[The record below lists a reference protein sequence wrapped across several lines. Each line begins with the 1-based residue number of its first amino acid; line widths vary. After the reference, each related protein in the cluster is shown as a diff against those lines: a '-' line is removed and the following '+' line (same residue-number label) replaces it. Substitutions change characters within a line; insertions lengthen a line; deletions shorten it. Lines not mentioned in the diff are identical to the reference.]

1 MKFFSTLLAR
11 TIAASIVASCS
22 DSSSEN
28 GFCDSVAELQQ
39 IDALSLEVLPSND
52 VAVRGALAQTAAQ
65 ASRVAREAPL
75 EIRGDAEVIAAF
87 LSALTY
93 AIDATEF
100 EDPLQRS
107 AAIGAAQQEFAGRL
121 SNSVTNL
128 SAFVARTCS
137 PVPN

>member
-1 MKFFSTLLAR
+1 M
-11 TIAASIVASCS
+11 
-22 DSSSEN
+22 
-28 GFCDSVAELQQ
+28 AELQQ

-52 VAVRGALAQTAAQ
+52 VAVRGALAQTSAQ

-107 AAIGAAQQEFAGRL
+107 AAIGAAQQEFEGQL
-121 SNSVTNL
+121 SESVTNL

>member
-1 MKFFSTLLAR
+1 VKFFLTLLVC
-11 TIAASIVASCS
+11 TIATSFATSCS
-22 DSSSEN
+22 ESSSEH
-28 GFCDSVAELQQ
+28 GFCDAVAELQQ

-52 VAVRGALAQTAAQ
+52 VAVRGALAQTSAQ

-107 AAIGAAQQEFAGRL
+107 AAIGAAQQEFEGQL
-121 SNSVTNL
+121 SESVTNL

>member
-1 MKFFSTLLAR
+1 MKFFSTLLAC
-11 TIAASIVASCS
+11 TVAALSLTSCS
-22 DSSSEN
+22 DPSSEN
-28 GFCDSVAELQQ
+28 GFCDAVAELQQ
-39 IDALSLEVLPSND
+39 IDALSFEVLPSND
-52 VAVRGALAQTAAQ
+52 VAVRGALAQTSAQ

-93 AIDATEF
+93 AIDATKF

-121 SNSVTNL
+121 SNSVENL
-128 SAFVARTCS
+128 SAFVARACS

>member
-1 MKFFSTLLAR
+1 M
-11 TIAASIVASCS
+11 
-22 DSSSEN
+22 
-28 GFCDSVAELQQ
+28 AELQQ

-107 AAIGAAQQEFAGRL
+107 AAIGAAQQEFGAAQQEFADRL
-121 SNSVTNL
+121 SKSVTNL

>member
-1 MKFFSTLLAR
+1 MYKR
-11 TIAASIVASCS
+11 QEVAGRC
-22 DSSSEN
+22 
-28 GFCDSVAELQQ
+28 
-39 IDALSLEVLPSND
+39 
-52 VAVRGALAQTAAQ
+52 ALAQTSAQ

-93 AIDATEF
+93 AIDATKF

-121 SNSVTNL
+121 SNSVENL
-128 SAFVARTCS
+128 GAFVARSCS
-137 PVPN
+137 PVPTCRFGSVR

>member
-1 MKFFSTLLAR
+1 MWQF
-11 TIAASIVASCS
+11 V
-22 DSSSEN
+22 
-28 GFCDSVAELQQ
+28 G
-39 IDALSLEVLPSND
+39 LSRKPQLRPQEWL
-52 VAVRGALAQTAAQ
+52 
-65 ASRVAREAPL
+65 EAPL

-93 AIDATEF
+93 AIDATKF

-121 SNSVTNL
+121 SNSVENL
-128 SAFVARTCS
+128 GAFVARACS

>member
-1 MKFFSTLLAR
+1 MKFFSTLLAC
-11 TIAASIVASCS
+11 TIAASIVTSCS

-100 EDPLQRS
+100 EEPLQRS
-107 AAIGAAQQEFAGRL
+107 AAIGAAHQECADRV
-121 SNSVTNL
+121 SKTWPNNSPWVT
-128 SAFVARTCS
+128 T
-137 PVPN
+137 PG

>member
-1 MKFFSTLLAR
+1 VKFFLTLLVC
-11 TIAASIVASCS
+11 TIATSFATSCS
-22 DSSSEN
+22 ESSSEH
-28 GFCDSVAELQQ
+28 GFCDTVAELQQ

-52 VAVRGALAQTAAQ
+52 VAVRGALAQTSAQ

-107 AAIGAAQQEFAGRL
+107 AAIGAAQQEFEGQL
-121 SNSVTNL
+121 SESVTNL